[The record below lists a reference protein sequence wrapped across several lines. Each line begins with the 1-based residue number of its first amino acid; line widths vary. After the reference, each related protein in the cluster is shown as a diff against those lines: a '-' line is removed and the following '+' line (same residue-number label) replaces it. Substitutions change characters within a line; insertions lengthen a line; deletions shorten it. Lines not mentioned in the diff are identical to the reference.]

1 MGEPGPG
8 DGVDCGVMTSP
19 VDKWALLRAFRPAAA
34 DDAALADALG
44 GLWDASRAAWPGV
57 ELAPE
62 RFMAWLAPRVKGDLG
77 AVRTPD
83 LYLSCACLAGDP
95 LALQA
100 LDTRIIARLDKA
112 VEGVDAARDF
122 VDEVRQRVR
131 ERLLVADGATPP
143 RLEEYSGQGSLLG
156 WARTVAVRLALN
168 IKRDTRREVPED
180 DEVLAELPLTGRD
193 VELDYVRAQHREDF
207 TQAFRDALA
216 SLEARDRNVLRLS
229 FVDRL
234 SIDQIGAVYGTHR
247 STAARW
253 LNAAREQ
260 LVTRTRERLAARLK
274 LTQSD
279 LDSLLGALQSHLE
292 VSLNRFLGTP

>member
-1 MGEPGPG
+1 
-8 DGVDCGVMTSP
+8 MTSP

-34 DDAALADALG
+34 DDAALADALA

-62 RFMAWLAPRVKGDLG
+62 RFMAWLAARVKGDLG

-83 LYLSCACLAGDP
+83 LYLACACLAGDP

-112 VEGVDAARDF
+112 VEGVDGARDF

-131 ERLLVADGATPP
+131 ERLLVADGATAP

-168 IKRDTRREVPED
+168 LKRDTRREVPED

-207 TQAFRDALA
+207 TQAFRDALG

-234 SIDQIGAVYGTHR
+234 SIDQIGAIYGTHR

-253 LNAAREQ
+253 LNTAREQ
-260 LVTRTRERLAARLK
+260 LVTRTRERLAERLK

>member
-1 MGEPGPG
+1 MYIRP
-8 DGVDCGVMTSP
+8 VTSP
-19 VDKWALLRAFRPAAA
+19 ADKWALLRAFRPAAS
-34 DDAALADALG
+34 DDPALADALG
-44 GLWDASRAAWPGV
+44 GLWESSRAAWPGV
-57 ELAPE
+57 ELDPA
-62 RFMAWLAPRVKGDLG
+62 RFMAFLAARVKGDLG

-83 LYLSCACLAGDP
+83 LYLACACLAGDP
-95 LALQA
+95 LALAA
-100 LDTRIIARLDKA
+100 LDARIIARVDKA
-112 VEGVDAARDF
+112 VEGVDPAPDF

-131 ERLLVADGATPP
+131 ERLLVADGGAAA
-143 RLEEYSGQGSLLG
+143 RLEDYSGQGSLLG
-156 WARTVAVRLALN
+156 WARTVALRLALN
-168 IKRDTRREVPED
+168 LKRDTRREVPED

-207 TQAFRDALA
+207 TQAFRDALG

-234 SIDQIGAVYGTHR
+234 SIDQIGAIYGAHR

-253 LNAAREQ
+253 LNTAREQ
-260 LVTRTRERLAARLK
+260 LVTRTRERLAERLK

-292 VSLNRFLGTP
+292 VSLNRFLGPA